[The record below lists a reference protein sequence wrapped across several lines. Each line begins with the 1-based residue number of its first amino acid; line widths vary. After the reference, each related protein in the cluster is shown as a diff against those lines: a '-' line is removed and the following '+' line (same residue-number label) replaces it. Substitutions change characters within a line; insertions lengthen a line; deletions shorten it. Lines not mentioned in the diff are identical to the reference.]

1 MMARARHDED
11 VDRLSSP
18 QLSIVSSLSKFG
30 NKLKDP
36 IFPSDTRQH
45 PAEEFLHAFPALNEV
60 AVKGVDCIAIAH
72 LFGLLTAIL

>member
-1 MMARARHDED
+1 MKVEGNTGLVRTQSVMARARHDED

-36 IFPSDTRQH
+36 IFPRDTRQH
-45 PAEEFLHAFPALNEV
+45 PAKNSSIRSQL
-60 AVKGVDCIAIAH
+60 
-72 LFGLLTAIL
+72 

>member
-1 MMARARHDED
+1 MARARHDED

-36 IFPSDTRQH
+36 IFPRDTRQH
-45 PAEEFLHAFPALNEV
+45 PAKNSSIRSQL
-60 AVKGVDCIAIAH
+60 
-72 LFGLLTAIL
+72 